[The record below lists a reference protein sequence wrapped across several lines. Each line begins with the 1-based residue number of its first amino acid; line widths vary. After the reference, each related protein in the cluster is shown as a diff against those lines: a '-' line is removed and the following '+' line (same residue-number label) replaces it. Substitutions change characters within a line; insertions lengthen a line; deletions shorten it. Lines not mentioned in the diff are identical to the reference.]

1 MAISILIVI
10 DNIPSPHWAVY
21 TNWLFTVRLVGAM
34 LGPLLGGLF
43 VDYEQFNWS
52 FYFNF
57 IFCALGMLIAPF
69 AVDLQAKKGV
79 SLSAGLKKLD
89 WPGCLLMVS
98 GAGFL
103 LAGLSWGGT
112 EHAWDDWQTI
122 MPIIVGGV
130 LLVALVLWEM
140 VFATRP
146 LFTLRVLNSCSM
158 LLAYVTSF
166 LHGFVVGFYT
176 SCLLESVPV

>member
-1 MAISILIVI
+1 
-10 DNIPSPHWAVY
+10 
-21 TNWLFTVRLVGAM
+21 M

-57 IFCALGMLIAPF
+57 IFCALGLLIAPF
-69 AVDLQAKKGV
+69 ALDLQAMKGV
-79 SLSAGLKKLD
+79 SLSGGLKKLD
-89 WPGCLLMVS
+89 WLGCLLMVS

-112 EHAWDDWQTI
+112 EYAWDDWQTM

-130 LLVALVLWEM
+130 LSIVLVVWET

-146 LFTLRVLNSCSM
+146 LFTLRVLNSRSM
-158 LLAYVTSF
+158 LLAYFTSF
-166 LHGFVVGFYT
+166 LHGFVVSLYT
-176 SCLLESVPV
+176 THVH